1 MWIVPKGPQN
11 RKAIVINQK
20 KKKPTKNGCIR
31 ANINHEQLAW
41 RNFFIFKTELNLFSI
56 TDLI

>member
-20 KKKPTKNGCIR
+20 KKNQQKMD
-31 ANINHEQLAW
+31 AL
-41 RNFFIFKTELNLFSI
+41 ELI
-56 TDLI
+56 